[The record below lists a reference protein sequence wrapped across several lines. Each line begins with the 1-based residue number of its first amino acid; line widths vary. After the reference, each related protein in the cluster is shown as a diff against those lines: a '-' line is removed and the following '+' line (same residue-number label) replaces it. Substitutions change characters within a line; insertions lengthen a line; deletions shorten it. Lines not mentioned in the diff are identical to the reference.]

1 MNSMDPNAPDLTGMD
16 FVEEEL
22 SIEEAAQMEADETA
36 EDEAVTEAAEEPTTP
51 EPADEDVAAA
61 RRVPRVPKSPI
72 PVTPI
77 PLKRRVS
84 GRYRNCP
91 RPWELTLRVDVDGY
105 RPMKRVSGD
114 FHRVSGATA
123 SYYGSFVVN
132 APSVTVT
139 ATQATIVGLATTT
152 WPTSY
157 NKIRVVIPR
166 HTIFQPP
173 AAAHVQWMTT
183 GNKKGASYTCLFET
197 HYFRTVDLEQDQ
209 EKGVTQFASY
219 NTGSLPSGGSARTL
233 TVAQAYAEAG
243 IEMRDAG
250 VSNVVPTAPGSKW
263 SNAELHA
270 AMEKHFSLWKDA
282 TQWKVWLF
290 HAMRHDLG
298 PGLLGIMFDQK
309 GKQRQGCAAF
319 YQRIAG
325 TGSVKLRDQ
334 LYVSVH
340 ELGHCFNLFHSFH
353 KKYMKPP
360 MPNRLSALS
369 WMNYPK
375 SYPGGA
381 GAFWNAFPFQF
392 DNLEVIHLRHAFRN
406 NIIIGGN
413 PFGTGA
419 ALEVS
424 EGYTDSLKDQ
434 SGLRLELEAPE
445 SVALGQPVVTEI
457 KLYVTDL
464 RGKRVHKHLHPN
476 YGFVQVAIQKPSG
489 EAIAYEPPIEHCVE
503 VETTM
508 LDVDNP
514 SIFESAYIGFDKE
527 RGCFF
532 DQPGTYKLR
541 GAYYALDGS
550 VVLSN
555 VLTLRV
561 RTPLSSADD
570 EVAELFVGDEQGMLL
585 YLLGSDSELL
595 ASGNNAF
602 DSVLEKHPKHPLAVY
617 AQLVKGYNLGREFK
631 SITTDYQVKIRK
643 TQHDKANKL
652 LSGVVDASE
661 ADRGVDNITLNMTMR
676 YLAGVQKEAG
686 DQEGAKKT
694 MDRMVRIFQ
703 KKKLRPHVMKLIES
717 QAKL

>member
-1 MNSMDPNAPDLTGMD
+1 
-16 FVEEEL
+16 
-22 SIEEAAQMEADETA
+22 
-36 EDEAVTEAAEEPTTP
+36 
-51 EPADEDVAAA
+51 
-61 RRVPRVPKSPI
+61 
-72 PVTPI
+72 
-77 PLKRRVS
+77 
-84 GRYRNCP
+84 
-91 RPWELTLRVDVDGY
+91 
-105 RPMKRVSGD
+105 
-114 FHRVSGATA
+114 
-123 SYYGSFVVN
+123 
-132 APSVTVT
+132 
-139 ATQATIVGLATTT
+139 
-152 WPTSY
+152 
-157 NKIRVVIPR
+157 
-166 HTIFQPP
+166 
-173 AAAHVQWMTT
+173 
-183 GNKKGASYTCLFET
+183 
-197 HYFRTVDLEQDQ
+197 
-209 EKGVTQFASY
+209 
-219 NTGSLPSGGSARTL
+219 
-233 TVAQAYAEAG
+233 
-243 IEMRDAG
+243 
-250 VSNVVPTAPGSKW
+250 
-263 SNAELHA
+263 
-270 AMEKHFSLWKDA
+270 MEKHFSLWKDA
-282 TQWKVWLF
+282 TQWKVWLL

-325 TGSVKLRDQ
+325 TDSVKLRDQ

-424 EGYTDSLKDQ
+424 EGYTDSLEDQ

-457 KLYVTDL
+457 KLYVTDP
-464 RGKRVHKHLHPN
+464 RGKRVHKDLHPN

-508 LDVDNP
+508 LDIDNP

-585 YLLGSDSELL
+585 YLLGSDSEFL
-595 ASGNNAF
+595 ASGNKAF

-631 SITTDYQVKIRK
+631 SITTDYQVKLRK
-643 TQHDKANKL
+643 TQHDKVNKL

-676 YLAGVQKEAG
+676 YLAGAQKEAG